1 VSTSGGSSGG
11 GVSSFN
17 TRTGAV
23 VYDLADAETVYTA
36 AGELLAGSGPGAG
49 DLLGIG
55 TAGQVLTVGGADPSG
70 LEWATPSGG
79 SLTSVESY
87 IGADV
92 SLTASTIVNIM
103 SVSLAT
109 GTWLIQARV
118 YGYGTN
124 VTAGS
129 LEAWIGPTSAST
141 TGAYASGGM
150 FIGSAA
156 SGVQAGEVAITKV
169 VTLAVT
175 TTVYLIGKCNQ
186 AITAKATTD
195 LYALPNCT
203 GITAVKIG

>member
-1 VSTSGGSSGG
+1 MSTSGGSSGG

-36 AGELLAGSGPGAG
+36 AGELLAGSGSGAG

-87 IGADV
+87 ITATV
-92 SLTASTIVNIM
+92 SVAANTATNVT
-103 SVSLAT
+103 SVSLAA
-109 GTWLIQARV
+109 GTWLV
-118 YGYGTN
+118 
-124 VTAGS
+124 
-129 LEAWIGPTSAST
+129 IGRMVITTSNLALMDCWLGPNSASAI
-141 TGAYASGGM
+141 GAYAGSSNSIAVGGDQVPM
-150 FIGSAA
+150 
-156 SGVQAGEVAITKV
+156 EVTKV
-169 VTLAVT
+169 VTLGST
-175 TTVYLIGKCNQ
+175 TTVYLVTESNQ
-186 AITAKATTD
+186 AGTVENASARVTA
-195 LYALPNCT
+195 PNVS